1 MESPAYFSWLRR
13 FLAFVLCAIM
23 FLSVSCSFL
32 IPSDPFQTAEQENV
46 TGTLAIP
53 TETIVVVTTPTPPTP
68 SLTLTITPVST
79 PIRMPMATLQKNE
92 ADRYAQELLR
102 KENSC
107 LLPCWWGITPGE
119 TSWNDVYQFLSPLG
133 TRVVEEAPRI
143 ICKENQC
150 VQVVRFSVDF
160 DPGDRTGAWAS
171 IIMHD
176 GIVEK
181 MNFNQKATGYRYRL
195 NQLLSESGMPDK
207 VYIRTFTS
215 MPDGSPPPFTVV
227 VYYSEKGILARY
239 EFVARKIGDKLMGC
253 PIPVGPWLN
262 VWVADVDLSEETI
275 NEWVLVSD
283 PTSLFKP
290 LEEATNMDIELFY
303 KTFRESLDQDCIET
317 PQELW

>member
-13 FLAFVLCAIM
+13 LLAFVLCAIM

-32 IPSDPFQTAEQENV
+32 IPSDPFQTAKQDGV

-53 TETIVVVTTPTPPTP
+53 TETIVVVTTSVPPTP
-68 SLTLTITPVST
+68 SLTSTITPVST
-79 PIRMPMATLQKNE
+79 PIRIPMATLQKNE

-133 TRVVEEAPRI
+133 TRIVEEAPKI

-150 VQVVRFSVDF
+150 VQVVHFLVDF
-160 DPGDRTGAWAS
+160 DPGDRSGAWAS
-171 IIMHD
+171 IMIHD
-176 GIVEK
+176 GVVEN
-181 MNFNQKATGYRYRL
+181 MHFNPKATEHRYQL

-215 MPDGSPPPFTVV
+215 TPDGSPPPFTVV

-239 EFVARKIGDKLMGC
+239 EFVARKVGDKLMGC
-253 PIPVGPWLN
+253 PIPVGPRLN
-262 VWVADVDLSEETI
+262 VWVADDDLSELTI
-275 NEWVLVSD
+275 NEWVLGAD
-283 PTSLFKP
+283 PTFLLMP

-303 KTFRESLDQDCIET
+303 QTFRESLDQDCIET